1 MICAQC
7 QATNEVGRKFC
18 LECGTR
24 LVVSCDVCGSPNTPG
39 ARFCGECG
47 SAIAEAAAEG
57 PPVADT
63 PATPMESPTAERRM
77 VSVLFADLVGFTTI
91 SESRDAEAVR
101 DLLNGY
107 FETCRE
113 VIGRYGGT
121 VEKFIGD
128 AVMAVWGTPI
138 SREDDAERSV
148 RAALELVDAASRLAE
163 QVNVP
168 ELALRAGVL
177 TGEAAVTLGATD
189 MGMVAGDMVN
199 TASRLQSAAQ
209 PGTVLVGEATLRA
222 ASDAIAFEPAGELTL
237 KGKSAPVPAFRALRV
252 VAKRGGV
259 GRAEQ
264 LEPPFVGRDSE
275 LRLIKD
281 FFHATAREHGV
292 RLVSVMGQAG
302 IGKSRLAWEFHK
314 YLDGLTETVY
324 WHQGRSP
331 SYGDGVSFWAL
342 GEMVRM
348 RAGIGEGDD
357 EETTRTRLGETLRQ
371 FVPDADERRRLEGP
385 LLQLLGIGTA
395 GGRERSELFS
405 AWRTFFERLADA
417 NTVVM
422 VFEDLQWAD
431 DGLLDFIEEMLAWS
445 RGRPMYLIT
454 LARSELLDRR
464 PTWGAGQR
472 AFTSLGLP
480 PLTDDEMT
488 TLLGGIV
495 PGLPQP
501 VVNAI
506 VARAEGIP
514 LYAVET
520 VRTLLN
526 DGRIEREG
534 DTYRPVGDLSRLAV
548 PESLHALIAARIDH
562 LAPRERTLIQDAS
575 VLGLS
580 FSVAALSAVTA
591 DPADAETVLRH
602 LVQRELLS
610 LDDDPRSPER
620 GQFRFVQGLLREVAY
635 GTLSR
640 KDRRARHLAAARYF
654 ETLGDEELSGVLAQ
668 HYLDA
673 YRAQP
678 DGPEGAAVAAQARIA
693 LRAAAQRATELGSL
707 RQAQRYLEDALEAV
721 TDPAEELELRVAA
734 GNAAANAAYLEE
746 GEAHLQRAIELAT
759 EIGDDGARRRA
770 IALQAGFLV
779 EGHQEQGRKLLV
791 AALAE
796 PGLQPADPGFT
807 ELSMQLATFE
817 MRLSNDAKA
826 IEIADRALPAMEA
839 AGVER
844 VVVQTLITR
853 GVALANSNRSTEAV
867 VTLTGAK
874 AIAERHGML
883 GESLRAAVNLGYV
896 LESED
901 PLLGFQISR
910 EGYERASRFGITW
923 AMRYL
928 LGNACDGAFQV
939 GEWDWAQREVRRQ
952 LDQGVEARE
961 RIWYES
967 IDLIIRALRGEEV
980 RAAGEQLLE
989 LAGEYDD
996 IQYRLYPTTVLIQ
1009 AGLAEGRLADVR
1021 RLADETL
1028 ALGFHGID
1036 AAVAGARAS
1045 IWEGDAA
1052 AARRYL
1058 AAYAGA
1064 RPGRRSD
1071 AIRTTFGAGIAMLE
1085 GRAAEARQLYA
1096 DAQRRWDEL
1105 GLTTFLAFCRIDLLE
1120 TGAMEP
1126 AERRRAADEARAFF
1140 EALGAAPL
1148 LARID
1153 AALASTAPGPRAKAV
1168 REPAGTATPPRS

>member
-1 MICAQC
+1 MICTRCSA
-7 QATNEVGRKFC
+7 ANEDGRKFC

-24 LVVSCDVCGSPNTPG
+24 LSVSCPVCGTPNTAG

-47 SAIAEAAAEG
+47 SAIADAPAEAPSAAPGGAAAPE
-57 PPVADT
+57 A
-63 PATPMESPTAERRM
+63 PTAERRM

-91 SESRDAEAVR
+91 SESRDAETVR

-128 AVMAVWGTPI
+128 AVMAVWGTPVA
-138 SREDDAERSV
+138 REDDAERSV

-163 QVNVP
+163 QVGVP
-168 ELALRAGVL
+168 ELSLRAGVL

-209 PGTVLVGEATLRA
+209 PGTVLVGESTMRA
-222 ASDAIAFEPAGELTL
+222 ASEAIAFEPAGEQTL
-237 KGKSAPVPAFRALRV
+237 KGKATPVTAFRALRV

-264 LEPPFVGRDSE
+264 LEPPFVGRDAE

-357 EETTRTRLGETLRQ
+357 EETTRTRLGETLNQ

-385 LLQLLGIGTA
+385 LLQLLGIGAA

-445 RGRPMYLIT
+445 RGRPIYLMT
-454 LARSELLDRR
+454 LARAELLDRR

-480 PLTDDEMT
+480 PLTNEEMA
-488 TLLGGIV
+488 TLLNGIV
-495 PGLPQP
+495 PGLPDA
-501 VVNAI
+501 VVAAI
-506 VARAEGIP
+506 VTRAEGIP

-526 DGRIEREG
+526 DGRIERDG
-534 DTYRPVGDLSRLAV
+534 DRYRPVGDLSQLAV

-562 LAPRERTLIQDAS
+562 LSPRERTLIQDAS
-575 VLGLS
+575 ILGLS
-580 FSVAALSAVTA
+580 FSVPALSAVTA
-591 DPADAETVLRH
+591 DPTDVEAVLRH

-640 KDRRARHLAAARYF
+640 RDRRARHLAAARYF
-654 ETLGDEELSGVLAQ
+654 ETVGDDELAGVLAQ

-678 DGPEGAAVAAQARIA
+678 EGPEGTAVAGQARIA
-693 LRAAAQRATELGSL
+693 LRAAAQRARSLGSV
-707 RQAQRYLEDALEAV
+707 RQAQRYFEDALE
-721 TDPAEELELRVAA
+721 TTTEPTEEQELRMAAGVAA
-734 GNAAANAAYLEE
+734 ADTGRFEAADS
-746 GEAHLQRAIELAT
+746 HFIRAIELADA
-759 EIGDDGARRRA
+759 IGDAGARRRA
-770 IALQAGFLV
+770 VARRGSILV
-779 EGHQEQGRKLLV
+779 EGRQEEASELV
-791 AALAE
+791 GAALAE
-796 PGLQPADPGFT
+796 PGLSPDAPGYI
-807 ELSMQLATFE
+807 ELAAQMASLE
-817 MRLSNDAKA
+817 MRRSHHEEALAW
-826 IEIADRALPAMEA
+826 ADRALPAMER
-839 AGVER
+839 AGAEELAVD
-844 VVVQTLITR
+844 VMITR
-853 GVALANSNRSTEAV
+853 GVALANVNRPTEAV
-867 VTLTGAK
+867 ATLTGAR
-874 AIAERHGML
+874 AIAERRGQM
-883 GESLRAAVNLGYV
+883 GNWLRASINLGYV
-896 LESED
+896 LEPDD
-901 PLLGFQISR
+901 PLLGFEVSR
-910 EGYERASRFGITW
+910 EGYERSRRVGIAW

-928 LGNACDGAFQV
+928 LSNASDGAFQN
-939 GEWDWAQREVRRQ
+939 GEWDWVLAEVRKVLGEELEWRERMVFGFHELGIRLLRGDAGPPDIEEHLQEIVGLAVDDVQYQIGPFLLRIYAALAAPQ
-952 LDQGVEARE
+952 LDDAMG
-961 RIWYES
+961 
-967 IDLIIRALRGEEV
+967 
-980 RAAGEQLLE
+980 AADGLL
-989 LAGEYDD
+989 G
-996 IQYRLYPTTVLIQ
+996 
-1009 AGLAEGRLADVR
+1009 
-1021 RLADETL
+1021 
-1028 ALGFHGID
+1028 LGFHGVEGGQWGGR
-1036 AAVAGARAS
+1036 AAIWAG
-1045 IWEGDAA
+1045 DPA
-1052 AARRYL
+1052 AARRYRDAYR
-1058 AAYAGA
+1058 AARA
-1064 RPGRRSD
+1064 GRR
-1071 AIRTTFGAGIAMLE
+1071 TTAMLVTLDAGIAMLE
-1085 GRAAEARQLYA
+1085 GDAPAARQRYG
-1096 DAQRRWDEL
+1096 DALRRWEEL
-1105 GLTTFLAFCRIDLLE
+1105 GLPLWRALTQLDVVE

-1126 AERRRAADEARAFF
+1126 AERRRAAEEARAFF
-1140 EALGAAPL
+1140 ERVGAIPLAKRLGEAEQRSAPPQPAAAHSPVGGAAP
-1148 LARID
+1148 
-1153 AALASTAPGPRAKAV
+1153 
-1168 REPAGTATPPRS
+1168 RS